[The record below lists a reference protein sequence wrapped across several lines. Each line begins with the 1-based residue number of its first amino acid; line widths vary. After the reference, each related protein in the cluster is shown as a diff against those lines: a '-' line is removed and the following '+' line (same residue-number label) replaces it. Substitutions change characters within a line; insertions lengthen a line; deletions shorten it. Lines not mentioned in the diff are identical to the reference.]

1 MITMKKI
8 ILLTL
13 ICLVKLSYGATPVF
27 TAAFEENFLG
37 LHNGKT
43 LEGKVSQ
50 QLLWETLQNMLQP
63 GLKGTAAVIG
73 TSSDKEKVYHA
84 IYNNKNNVLN
94 PIAGTIAFCVKPV
107 NWNGQD
113 KDFKVMFQATG
124 SDSTLLIYKYINS
137 SNLMFLLGPSRPI
150 NGKYLWSMAGTNI
163 KKWKAGVWH
172 HITATY
178 DEKFIEL
185 YIDGKQV
192 SKVKRLALP
201 KKSFTQFS
209 VGAIAPKQWKGN
221 PGLSLI
227 DEVEIF
233 NKKLS
238 INEIAKLAAKF
249 VKQEK
254 PQISN
259 VATIVDRKNKIVN
272 LYFTIEGIADNCTVS
287 FIDSNKKVIFSKEI
301 TKLVAQN
308 KIPFSLKNLLPGKYT
323 ISIKGLSNKQITC
336 QKDII
341 FVIPKLPE
349 EWKNNSLGI
358 SEKVIAPWSNLKK
371 QQNNTISGAT
381 FTYNFGESFLP
392 QQITANKEALFNR
405 PAQLLLNGK
414 NLALK
419 SKITQLSST
428 GNKNIFTSTSQ
439 NNTLKISATV
449 ETLFDGF
456 TWVKLILEPKTNL
469 TIDSLKLEFPFKKQS
484 STLFN
489 SMNKFY
495 MNYQPGHCGKFKNYS
510 MNLYKRPPIM
520 FVGND
525 DCGMQWFCEELSY
538 WYNKDKDKS
547 LELISKTNENILQ
560 LKLIDHKVQIKNKL
574 VYEFGFQSVPI
585 RPMPKNWRT
594 LSPYINFDPYFVWSK
609 YHHYPYVSAL
619 RTDAAYAKLKKDKTA
634 RFGKNLF
641 YYFAGFTI
649 TPTFPEWPYYSS
661 EWMLT
666 PPELGLYGAPKN
678 PAAYF
683 TWICPNSKE
692 YQDFY
697 LDRFNKIIKTLN
709 ISNIYIDNSD
719 AQLCDNSRH
728 NCGYINTDGKRYSS
742 FNLRATRRLAKRV
755 YTLLKEHSPNGRVIR
770 HMSAKPVAPV
780 IAFADMIVD
789 GELYN
794 KTVALDE
801 SYFNIF
807 KPDMFRA
814 SFVGKLWGMPQF
826 FIPQFTRVIPW
837 HNPTR
842 YAAWKTPQAR
852 EKQKDKIRHFKGYF
866 LVHDTQIFQL
876 FGVRVHDVE
885 KLKRQFNLRNEST
898 FISYSSSN
906 KPWKSNPSVLVSG
919 YIDNGKLLLILMNT
933 GKSNKVS
940 IQLDKVKLQK
950 LGVKKLALT
959 NAETGK
965 TVTVNS
971 NTIDLSLLP
980 NDYAILW
987 NI

>member
-1 MITMKKI
+1 MKKI
-8 ILLTL
+8 IFLTL
-13 ICLVKLSYGATPVF
+13 ICLIKLSYAATPTF
-27 TAAFEENFLG
+27 TAAFEENFIG
-37 LHNGKT
+37 LHNGKS

-50 QLLWETLQNMLQP
+50 QLLWESLQNMLQP
-63 GLKGTAAVIG
+63 GIKGTAAVIG
-73 TSSDKEKVYHA
+73 TSTDKEKVYHA
-84 IYNNKNNVLN
+84 IYNNQNNILN
-94 PIAGTIAFCVKPV
+94 PIEGTIAFCVKPV

-113 KDFKVMFQATG
+113 KDFKVMFQAAG
-124 SDSTLLIYKYINS
+124 PDSTLLIYKYINS
-137 SNLMFLLGPSRPI
+137 NNLMFLLGPSRPV
-150 NGKYLWSMAGTNI
+150 NGKYKWSMAGGNI
-163 KKWKAGVWH
+163 KNWKTGLWH
-172 HITATY
+172 HITASY
-178 DEKFIEL
+178 DKNFIEL

-201 KKSFTQFS
+201 QKSFSQFS
-209 VGAIAPKQWKGN
+209 VGAISPKQWKGN

-233 NKKLS
+233 DKKLS
-238 INEIAKLAAKF
+238 INEIAKLSAKW
-249 VKQEK
+249 VKVEK

-259 VATIVDRKNKIVN
+259 VATIVDRKKQIVN
-272 LYFTIEGIADNCTVS
+272 LFFTIEGIADNCTVS
-287 FIDSNKKVIFSKEI
+287 FIDNNNKNIFSKTI
-301 TKLVAQN
+301 TKLAAQN
-308 KIPFSLKNLLPGKYT
+308 KIPLSLKNLRPGKYT
-323 ISIKGLSNKQITC
+323 ISIRGISNKKITC

-341 FVIPKLPE
+341 FTIPKLPE

-358 SEKVIAPWSNLKK
+358 SEKVPTPWTNLKK
-371 QQNNTISGAT
+371 KNNNSISGST
-381 FTYNFGESFLP
+381 FTYNFGNSFLP
-392 QQITANKEALFNR
+392 KQITANKEDLLIR

-414 NLALK
+414 NIAF
-419 SKITQLSST
+419 SNKIMSESFNP
-428 GNKNIFTSTSQ
+428 NKNIFKSNSTV
-439 NNTLKISATV
+439 NNVNITATV
-449 ETLFDGF
+449 ETQFDGF
-456 TWVKLILEPKTNL
+456 TWIKLILEPKNNVEIT
-469 TIDSLKLEFPFKKQS
+469 SLKLEFPFKKQS

-495 MNYQPGHCGKFKNYS
+495 MNYQKGHCGKFKDYS
-510 MNLYKRPPIM
+510 MNLYQRPPIM
-520 FVGND
+520 FIGND
-525 DCGMQWFCEELSY
+525 NCGMQWFCEELSN

-547 LELISKTNENILQ
+547 LQLLSKSNENILQ
-560 LKLIDHKVQIKNKL
+560 LQLIDHKIVIKKKL

-594 LSPYINFDPYFVWSK
+594 LCPYQNFDPYFVWSK
-609 YHHYPYVSAL
+609 YHHYPYASAL
-619 RTDAAYAKLKKDKTA
+619 RTDAAYTKLKKDKTA

-666 PPELGLYGAPKN
+666 PPELGLYGAIKN

-697 LDRFNKIIKTLN
+697 LDRFKKIIETLDVP
-709 ISNIYIDNSD
+709 NIYIDNSD
-719 AQLCDNSRH
+719 AQLCDNPRH
-728 NCGYINTDGKRYSS
+728 NCGYIGTDGKRYTS
-742 FNLRATRRLAKRV
+742 FNLRATRRLAQRV
-755 YTLLKEHSPNGRVIR
+755 YTLLKELRPHGRVIR

-807 KPDMFRA
+807 DPDMFRA
-814 SFVGKLWGMPQF
+814 SFVGKLWGIPQF

-837 HNPTR
+837 HNPKR
-842 YAAWKTPQAR
+842 YSAWKTAEAR

-876 FGVRVHDVE
+876 FGVRVYDIE
-885 KLKRQFNLRNEST
+885 KLKNQFKLRNEST
-898 FISYSSSN
+898 FISYSDSH
-906 KPWKSNPSVLVSG
+906 KPWIANKDVLVSG
-919 YIDNGKLLLILMNT
+919 YIDSGKLMLILMNT
-933 GKSNKVS
+933 GKSRKVS
-940 IQLDKVKLQK
+940 LQLDKAKLQK
-950 LGVKKLALT
+950 LGITKFSLT
-959 NAETGK
+959 NAETNQK
-965 TVTVNS
+965 VIIKDNK
-971 NTIDLSLLP
+971 IDIELLP
-980 NDYAILW
+980 NDYAMLW